1 MQHVRTCNY
10 TEHARRKTVTAM
22 DVVYTL
28 KRRGRTLY
36 GFGGRGKECQAHY
49 VMDEI
54 DSVPKYIG

>member
-1 MQHVRTCNY
+1 
-10 TEHARRKTVTAM
+10 M

-36 GFGGRGKECQAHY
+36 GFGGRGKESQAHY